1 MFVLPY
7 HNGNDSVLQV
17 LFAQDRENAI
27 RMFFEKKLVVSAEAV
42 VQWGKKKGVGLMWWI
57 FGILALAAV
66 VLGIAYGCFRFA
78 FYVPRRKAFDP
89 EAIELPEGTVYETY
103 WPDMERWIREVRAL
117 PQERMYIK
125 SFDGLTLHGIYYEY
139 APGAPIELMFHGYRG
154 TSERDL
160 SGAVQRCFRLGRSAL
175 IVDQRGSR
183 FSEGNVISFGINEHR
198 DCLAWLD
205 FAIQRFGKDV
215 KIILTGISMGAST
228 VLMVSDKDLPPNVL
242 GILADC
248 GFSSAKDIIKK
259 VIRQMGLP
267 ADIGYPFVKLG
278 AKLFGHF
285 DLEAHS
291 AVEAVKHATVPVIF
305 FHGDGDDYVPCE
317 MSRIN
322 YEACTSKKKLVII
335 PRAGHGLSYPVAP
348 DVYLNAL
355 REFFGEEA
363 SYQG

>member
-1 MFVLPY
+1 M
-7 HNGNDSVLQV
+7 
-17 LFAQDRENAI
+17 
-27 RMFFEKKLVVSAEAV
+27 
-42 VQWGKKKGVGLMWWI
+42 
-57 FGILALAAV
+57 LALWIILGV
-66 VLGIAYGCFRFA
+66 VIVLALMIVLLSYLCFRMA
-78 FYVPRRKAFDP
+78 FYSPDRP
-89 EAIELPEGTVYETY
+89 AIPSDAIDIPEGEAYEEFRE
-103 WPDMERWIREVRAL
+103 DMEKWARDLRAM
-117 PQERMYIK
+117 PHEEMSIT
-125 SFDGLTLHGIYYEY
+125 SFDGLTLRGKFYEY
-139 APGAPIELMFHGYRG
+139 APNAPIELMFHGYRG
-154 TSERDL
+154 TAERDL
-160 SGAVQRCFRLGRSAL
+160 SGGVARCFQLGRSAL
-175 IVDQRGSR
+175 LVDQRGCSD
-183 FSEGNVISFGINEHR
+183 SEGNVISFGINEHR

-228 VLMVSDKDLPPNVL
+228 VLMVSDQALPPNVL

-267 ADIGYPFVKLG
+267 ADVGYPFVKLG

-348 DVYLNAL
+348 DTYLNAL

>member
-1 MFVLPY
+1 
-7 HNGNDSVLQV
+7 
-17 LFAQDRENAI
+17 
-27 RMFFEKKLVVSAEAV
+27 
-42 VQWGKKKGVGLMWWI
+42 
-57 FGILALAAV
+57 
-66 VLGIAYGCFRFA
+66 
-78 FYVPRRKAFDP
+78 
-89 EAIELPEGTVYETY
+89 
-103 WPDMERWIREVRAL
+103 
-117 PQERMYIK
+117 
-125 SFDGLTLHGIYYEY
+125 
-139 APGAPIELMFHGYRG
+139 GYRG
-154 TSERDL
+154 TAERDL
-160 SGAVQRCFRLGRSAL
+160 SGGVARCFKLGRSAL
-175 IVDQRGSR
+175 LVDQRGCSD
-183 FSEGNVISFGINEHR
+183 SEGNVISFGINEHR

-205 FAIQRFGKDV
+205 FATQRFGEDV

-228 VLMVSDKDLPPNVL
+228 VLMVSDQALPPNVL

-267 ADIGYPFVKLG
+267 AEVGYPFVKLG

-291 AVEAVKHATVPVIF
+291 AVEAVKNATVPVIF

-348 DVYLNAL
+348 DTYLNAL

>member
-1 MFVLPY
+1 M
-7 HNGNDSVLQV
+7 QV
-17 LFAQDRENAI
+17 FWIILG
-27 RMFFEKKLVVSAEAV
+27 VAV
-42 VQWGKKKGVGLMWWI
+42 
-57 FGILALAAV
+57 ILALL
-66 VLGIAYGCFRFA
+66 VLLISYLCFRMA
-78 FYVPRRKAFDP
+78 FYSPDRPAVASD
-89 EAIELPEGTVYETY
+89 AIDIPEGEIYEEFHE
-103 WPDMERWIREVRAL
+103 DMERWAQNLRAMTH
-117 PQERMYIK
+117 EEMSIT
-125 SFDGLTLHGIYYEY
+125 SFDGLTLRGKFYEY

-154 TSERDL
+154 TAERDL
-160 SGAVQRCFRLGRSAL
+160 SGGVERCFKLGRSAL
-175 IVDQRGSR
+175 LVDQRACSN
-183 FSEGNVISFGINEHR
+183 SEGNVISFGINEHR

-267 ADIGYPFVKLG
+267 AEVSYPFVKLG

-285 DLEAHS
+285 DLEECS
-291 AVEAVKHATVPVIF
+291 AVEAVKNATVPVIF
-305 FHGDGDDYVPCE
+305 FHGDGDDYVPWE

-322 YEACTSKKKLVII
+322 YEACTSRKKLVTI

-348 DVYLNAL
+348 ETYLNAL

-363 SYQG
+363 SYQA

>member
-1 MFVLPY
+1 M
-7 HNGNDSVLQV
+7 QV
-17 LFAQDRENAI
+17 VWIILG
-27 RMFFEKKLVVSAEAV
+27 VVIV
-42 VQWGKKKGVGLMWWI
+42 
-57 FGILALAAV
+57 LALMI
-66 VLGIAYGCFRFA
+66 VLISYLCFRMA
-78 FYVPRRKAFDP
+78 FYSPDRPTVPSD
-89 EAIELPEGTVYETY
+89 AIDIPEGAAYEEFRE
-103 WPDMERWIREVRAL
+103 DMEKWARDLRAM
-117 PQERMYIK
+117 PHGEMTIT
-125 SFDGLTLHGIYYEY
+125 SFDGLTLRGKFYEY
-139 APGAPIELMFHGYRG
+139 APNAPIELMFHGYRG
-154 TSERDL
+154 TAERDL
-160 SGAVQRCFRLGRSAL
+160 SGGVERCFKLGRSAL
-175 IVDQRGSR
+175 LVDQRGCSD
-183 FSEGNVISFGINEHR
+183 SEGNVISFGINEHR

-228 VLMVSDKDLPPNVL
+228 VLMVSDQALPPNVL

-267 ADIGYPFVKLG
+267 AELGYPFVKLG

-285 DLEAHS
+285 DLEARS
-291 AVEAVKHATVPVIF
+291 AVEAVKNATVPVIF

-322 YEACTSKKKLVII
+322 YEACASKKKLVIV

-348 DVYLNAL
+348 DVYLDAL